1 MQVAM
6 TPLLKVVRPRRQPRV
21 VEPAHVGQTAGLFG
35 TRARI
40 KARCNRLTVWN
51 GPLLNAYVLVLQVA
65 MPPLLQVVRTRRQ
78 FVINVR

>member
-51 GPLLNAYVLVLQVA
+51 GPLLQVA